1 MTRPI
6 EPRLGL
12 PARRLVYGS
21 LALLLSTVRP
31 EAALAQTNPRG
42 LAQVSL
48 EDLMNIEITSAS
60 RKEERAADVAAAVY
74 VITQEQIQRSGMTTI
89 PDLLRLVPGV
99 DVAQI
104 NSNKWAVS
112 VRGFNGLYANKL
124 LVLVDGR
131 SLYNRIFSGVL
142 WGSAD
147 LMLDDVDRIEVIRG
161 PGAAVWGANA
171 VNGVINIVTKSAA
184 DTRGGL
190 VRVDGGSFQSQGA
203 ARYGGTLG
211 SGAYRVYSQWTGN
224 DGSLMAPGSQANDA
238 SHNLTSGFR
247 ADWST
252 RPDAFVVE
260 GSFTAGQQRAL
271 WPNLNPQTASL
282 EPIANV
288 PSDSRSGNVLGRWT
302 HSSASGASLQVQSF
316 VDIEHR
322 QEPIGDYER
331 NMVDIDT
338 QYHRSL
344 GARHDLVAGA
354 GFRFFDEKFAG
365 HVGFGLNPAI
375 GDSKLVTAF
384 AQDEVRLAGGRVAV
398 TLGAQI
404 QHDTDVGVGVQPTA
418 RALWKVSD
426 GQRLWAAA
434 SRALR
439 TPSLD
444 ERGISIDFPPA
455 TGPGGVPVL
464 ISVRGNPSAQTENF
478 VDAEGGYRLE
488 IGRAAS
494 VDVTG
499 FTGRYHNLHTQEP
512 TAPVFEV
519 APVPHISEVVQFGNL
534 LQADTRGLEVAGHWS
549 PIAAWHL
556 DASSTFF
563 RLFPH
568 PGTSLDPASAAYD
581 GNAPRHQ
588 WQLHSGF
595 PIGRRGTLDAVVL
608 HVGMLA
614 QTGVAA
620 YTRADIRAEW
630 RVTDHLSAIVV
641 GQNLL
646 DASHSEFASSVSFLT
661 ATQIPRSAS
670 FRLRWM
676 F

>member
-1 MTRPI
+1 MN
-6 EPRLGL
+6 RLDKWR
-12 PARRLVYGS
+12 RRLMSAPFHV
-21 LALLLSTVRP
+21 LFTVFLGTFRP
-31 EAALAQTNPRG
+31 AAAHAQTNPQN
-42 LAQVSL
+42 LANTSL

-60 RKEERAADVAAAVY
+60 RKEERAADAAAAVH
-74 VITQEQIQRSGMTTI
+74 VITHEEIQRSGMTTI

-142 WGSAD
+142 WSSED
-147 LMLDDVDRIEVIRG
+147 LLLDDVDRIEVIRG

-171 VNGVINIVTKSAA
+171 VNGVINIVTRSAA

-203 ARYGGTLG
+203 ARYGGTVG
-211 SGAYRVYSQWTGN
+211 SGAYRLYSQWTEN
-224 DGSLMAPGSQANDA
+224 DRSLIVPGSHADDA

-252 RPDAFVVE
+252 RPSAFVVE

-271 WPNLNPQTASL
+271 WPNLDPQTASRA
-282 EPIANV
+282 PIAND
-288 PSDSRSGNVLGRWT
+288 PSDSQGGHLLGRWT
-302 HSSASGASLQVQSF
+302 HSSAGGASLQVQSF

-322 QEPIGDYER
+322 QEPIANYDR
-331 NMVDIDT
+331 NVIDIDS
-338 QYHRSL
+338 QYHRLL
-344 GARHDLVAGA
+344 GAHHDLVAGA
-354 GFRFFDEKFAG
+354 GFRFLDEKFAG
-365 HVGFGLNPAI
+365 HVGFALNPAQAT
-375 GDSKLVTAF
+375 SRLVTAF

-404 QHDTDVGVGVQPTA
+404 QNDHDVGAGVQPTA
-418 RALWKVSD
+418 RVLWKVTES
-426 GQRLWAAA
+426 QRLWAAV

-439 TPSLD
+439 TPSLY
-444 ERGISIDFPPA
+444 ERGIGIDFPPA
-455 TGPGGVPVL
+455 AGPGGVPLLVG
-464 ISVRGNPSAQTENF
+464 VRGNPSAQTENF
-478 VDAEGGYRLE
+478 ADAEGGYRLE

-494 VDVTG
+494 VDATG
-499 FTGRYHNLHTQEP
+499 FIGRYDNLHTQEP
-512 TAPVFEV
+512 TSPIFALAPT
-519 APVPHISEVVQFGNL
+519 PHISAGVQFDNL
-534 LQADTRGLEVAGHWS
+534 LKADTRGFEVASHWS

-556 DASSTFF
+556 DASYTFF
-563 RLFPH
+563 RLVPH

-595 PIGRRGTLDAVVL
+595 PIGRRGTLDAMVL
-608 HVGMLA
+608 HVGMLE
-614 QTGVAA
+614 QTQVVA
-620 YTRADIRAEW
+620 YTRADVRGEW
-630 RVTDHLSAIVV
+630 RVTEQLSAIAV

-646 DASHSEFASSVSFLT
+646 DAAHREFAGRVTFLT

-670 FRLRWM
+670 VRLRWM